1 MPAKP
6 ITLGHVEAHEKLT
19 ARLFVQP
26 TGESGYIDCGNV
38 LDFKFAPERQF
49 RTRMRAE
56 GGVRIVSD
64 EEVDTIHDRWEF
76 TLDERDSFNE
86 KLIGL
91 ATAAAAATTAA
102 VTAPSGTATLT
113 DVVKGRSYFVGK
125 TGLDTFVLKKASTTL
140 VAGTD
145 YTVDLNTGRVTI
157 LTGSVTVTDGD
168 DLDATFGNAERV
180 NTTYTAQNTF
190 RFEGDI
196 RIEEFNQHNKEPLR
210 ITSFSGVLMA
220 TAYPEHTGEFA
231 KFTVRATPIT
241 PPTVLKRHSLK

>member
-1 MPAKP
+1 MAAKP

-19 ARLFVQP
+19 ARLYVKP

-56 GGVRIVSD
+56 NGVRIVSD
-64 EEVDTIHDRWEF
+64 EEADTIHDRWEF
-76 TLDERDSFNE
+76 TLDEHDSFNE

-91 ATAAAAATTAA
+91 ATASAPATAAAAT
-102 VTAPSGTATLT
+102 APAGTISFT
-113 DVVKGRSYFVGK
+113 DVVKGRVYFVGRG
-125 TGLDTFVLKKASTTL
+125 TLDTFVLKKASTTL
-140 VAGTD
+140 VLGTD
-145 YTVDLNTGRVTI
+145 YDVDLNTGKVTI
-157 LTGSVTVTDGD
+157 LTGSVTVSDGD
-168 DLDATFGNAERV
+168 DLDATFGAAER
-180 NTTYTAQNTF
+180 TTVAYATQSTF
-190 RFEGDI
+190 RFEGDV

-231 KFTVRATPIT
+231 KYTVRATPLVA
-241 PPTVLKRHSLK
+241 PTVQKRYSLK